1 MSGRSGGK
9 KQKVRLATVAGIA
22 FNRGMNVFT
31 YGSLMFEE
39 VWRAVVGRTG
49 PSVPGQ
55 LAGYEAWK
63 IAGQTFPGMAPAPG
77 RQVNGRIW
85 QEVTETEL
93 GKLDVFE
100 SGIYDRQLLEVR
112 AEDGRTLTCC
122 VYVVRPDSRSLLL
135 PEPWDSQEFE
145 RLHLRDFLSA

>member
-1 MSGRSGGK
+1 MSGRSSGK
-9 KQKVRLATVAGIA
+9 KQKVWLATGAGMA

-49 PSVPGQ
+49 PSVAGQ
-55 LAGYEAWK
+55 LTGYEAWK
-63 IAGQTFPGMAPAPG
+63 LVGQTFPGLAPAPG

-85 QEVTETEL
+85 QDVTETEL
-93 GKLDVFE
+93 ARLDVFE
-100 SGIYDRQLLEVR
+100 SGIYDRQRLAVR
-112 AEDGRTLTCC
+112 AEDDTTLPCWA
-122 VYVVRPDSRSLLL
+122 YIVRPDSRTLLL
-135 PEPWDSQEFE
+135 NEPWDREEFE

>member
-9 KQKVRLATVAGIA
+9 KQKVWLATGAGMA

-39 VWRAVVGRTG
+39 VWRAVVG
-49 PSVPGQ
+49 
-55 LAGYEAWK
+55 YEAWK
-63 IAGQTFPGMAPAPG
+63 LVGQTFPGLAPAPG

-85 QEVTETEL
+85 QGVTETEL
-93 GKLDVFE
+93 GRLDVFE
-100 SGIYDRQLLEVR
+100 SGIYDRQLLAVR
-112 AEDGRTLTCC
+112 AEDGMTLPCWA
-122 VYVVRPDSRSLLL
+122 YIVRPDSRTLLL
-135 PEPWDSQEFE
+135 NEPWDREEFE